1 MMIVHYFYLV
11 SVSAAPFETDTPLVV
26 DADTVLAGSV
36 SSKLFQPVGRGNTQI
51 IQGCGIVQHAQFPQR
66 HLLDVSRKFPRD
78 FPLENQPGFGIFDA
92 LDHAEII

>member
-11 SVSAAPFETDTPLVV
+11 SVSATPFETNPPLFIHP
-26 DADTVLAGSV
+26 DTVLASPV
-36 SSKLFQPVGRGNTQI
+36 SGQLFQPVGRWDTQV
-51 IQGCGIVQHAQFPQR
+51 IQGGGIVQHAQFPQR